1 MTNKFVLL
9 GSWSVLSICVRVF
22 VFVVAAAVAI
32 VVVAVGREIEK
43 GFIHDNQLEII
54 STVVVAVVGSHST
67 ANTSGDPIRSIHQFN
82 DDNNNTVDLECMW

>member
-54 STVVVAVVGSHST
+54 STVVVGSHST